1 MKKKPGAAD
10 FTDYADGAQ
19 LKAFEARHPR
29 NP

>member
-1 MKKKPGAAD
+1 MKLAAD

-19 LKAFEARHPR
+19 LKAIDARHPR